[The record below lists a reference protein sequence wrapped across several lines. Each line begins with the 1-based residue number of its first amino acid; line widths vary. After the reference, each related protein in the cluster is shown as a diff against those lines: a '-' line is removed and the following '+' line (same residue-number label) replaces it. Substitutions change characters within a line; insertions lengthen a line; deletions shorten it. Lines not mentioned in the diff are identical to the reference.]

1 MPSNEPAGDTGRGLP
16 EQWTIEPMAERHD
29 RAGFSCG
36 KPPLDLFLQQ
46 YAGQYV
52 RKGIARVYVA
62 CYPLSPVVAGYYTL
76 SSGQL
81 DLKCMPEAAKKRL
94 PKHPL
99 PVILLGRLAV
109 AQSHQKRGLGEGLLM
124 DALQR
129 AVDASEDVA
138 AHAVEV
144 TAIDADAV
152 GFYVKYGFA
161 PLVDDPLHLY
171 LPLTKAR
178 EALDG

>member
-1 MPSNEPAGDTGRGLP
+1 MPSEEPASDTAGGPP
-16 EQWTIEPMAERHD
+16 EDRTIEPLSDRHD

-52 RKGIARVYVA
+52 RKGIAKVYVA
-62 CYPLSPVVAGYYTL
+62 CYPPSPAVAGYYTL
-76 SSGQL
+76 SAGQI
-81 DLKCMPEAAKKRL
+81 DLKCLSESARKRL
-94 PKHPL
+94 PRHPV

-138 AHAVEV
+138 AHAIEV

-178 EALDG
+178 QALDG